1 MDSNKHSHNDRANNF
16 EILENFKRFDRK
28 NGILGDHGGIRL
40 SDRGKQSCFTQLIVN
55 L

>member
-16 EILENFKRFDRK
+16 EIVVNFKRFDQK
-28 NGILGDHGGIRL
+28 MIFLGDHGGIRL
-40 SDRGKQSCFTQLIVN
+40 LDRGKQSCFTQLILN